1 MKNLI
6 TLKVAALII
15 VLSAFSQAQEILVV
29 EPGLGN
35 LNAAIQEHG
44 GDKIYQLRA
53 GAWYQLDGIIE
64 NVDFHLQIIGEIPA
78 DGGFPATVQSNVDAG
93 GAVFQRMFDAK
104 GDITLKN
111 VYFMNVDLMGNVGS
125 RFINQSKDGARTWL
139 ENCIVDP
146 AGINDLIFVSSVNTK
161 TYLYDNLI
169 LRHGHL
175 NHYWDG
181 QIVSH
186 DAGQTI
192 GLDTL
197 IVENNT
203 IVSAGSGIHNS
214 GFAKKVDQYVRWN
227 HNTIVFHKVN
237 LDWSVW
243 DNEYYFTN
251 NLLFDAAVRPTPHEW
266 NISLPGVDVAK
277 PNAPLIMSD
286 TVPGEVLPS
295 ERIQYVQY
303 NLLYRNP
310 ELYALADELNAEIAS
325 QGKFVYHQPLMWP
338 IDSIHVSREVC
349 MFDNHEY
356 FPLFLYGNTYA
367 DVDPLWED
375 ELIYTYSDNIVNW
388 VSNVARQELG
398 LQAEPANQWKNWH
411 WDLDGDPS
419 INEAW
424 PVFNGRYTN
433 PDILTG
439 SIEGLPLGDLNWY
452 PEAKALWQEHK
463 EQIEAHM
470 RAGNVDKMIIT
481 HVSPV
486 SIPTNITMYP
496 NPARDV
502 VTLNVQADRIVVFN
516 ITGSV
521 VKSASFTNQI
531 NVSDLSE
538 GLYFVRVNKGNEIHT
553 QKIVVVK

>member
-1 MKNLI
+1 MRNLI
-6 TLKVAALII
+6 ILTTALLFVFNTII
-15 VLSAFSQAQEILVV
+15 QAQEILIV
-29 EPGLGN
+29 EPGLGT
-35 LNAAIQEHG
+35 LNTAIKEYG
-44 GDKIYQLRA
+44 ADRIYQLKA

-64 NVDFHLQIIGEIPA
+64 NVDYHLQIIGEKPTG
-78 DGGFPATVQSNVDAG
+78 DGFPATVQTNVDAG

-111 VYFMNVDLMGNVGS
+111 VYFVNADLMGNVGM

-146 AGINDLIFVSSVNTK
+146 AGIADLVFVASVNTK

-203 IVSAGSGIHNS
+203 IVSAGSGMHNS
-214 GFAKKVDQYVRWN
+214 GFAKKVDNYVRWN

-237 LDWSVW
+237 LDWSAW
-243 DNEYYFTN
+243 DDEYYFTN

-277 PNAPLIMSD
+277 PNFPLIMAD
-286 TVPGEVLPS
+286 TIPAEILPS

-303 NLLYRNP
+303 NLLHRNP
-310 ELYALADELNAEIAS
+310 ALYALADELNTLIAS
-325 QGKFVYHQPLMWP
+325 QGKFVYHKPLMWP
-338 IDSIHVSREVC
+338 IDSINVSREVC
-349 MFDNHEY
+349 MFNNHEY
-356 FPLFLYGNTYA
+356 FPMFLYGNTYSN
-367 DVDPLWED
+367 VDPLWED
-375 ELIYTYSDNIVNW
+375 ELIYEYSDNLVNW

-398 LQAEPANQWKNWH
+398 LTAEPANQWKNWH

-433 PDILTG
+433 PELLTG

-452 PEAKALWQEHK
+452 PAAKALWQEHK
-463 EQIEAHM
+463 DQIEAHM
-470 RAGNVDKMIIT
+470 RAGNVEKLIIT
-481 HVSPV
+481 NVNPV
-486 SIPTNITMYP
+486 TIPKTITIFP
-496 NPARDV
+496 NPARDII
-502 VTLNVQADRIVVFN
+502 TINIQADKIIVFN

-531 NVSDLSE
+531 NVSDLAG
-538 GLYFVRVNKGNEIHT
+538 GLYYVRINKGNEIHT
-553 QKIVVVK
+553 QKIIVVK